1 MSDSFQ
7 LIVLSLCII
16 LVFALVVVNR
26 GPKYSVPKIVW
37 LYWDEEK
44 KPPLI
49 EAIHKY
55 NLGKMEGWDVRF
67 LNRESIH
74 TYVDAQEYP
83 AKLAEQKIQHQ
94 SDWYRL
100 YLLSKYGG
108 CWMDAS
114 IILNDPDA
122 LDDIWERSN
131 EIRADITI
139 FGTSSYNEDEG
150 NIYKK
155 FSHSSGMDIPLVID
169 NWFIMAPLHSTI
181 AALWF
186 EEYNTAMQQGLLA
199 YKRAC
204 VEDDVD
210 ISSIYFE
217 DDDDTY
223 LTMHI
228 CIQKIMQKDLAN
240 LPPILVLD
248 SRDSMFK
255 IHEGCE
261 WKQEC
266 IEEAILKENS
276 RELPYIKLMSTNRTD
291 KMLAYF

>member
-1 MSDSFQ
+1 MSDTFQ
-7 LIVLSLCII
+7 LIL
-16 LVFALVVVNR
+16 LVVCILCGIGAVFLNR
-26 GPKYSVPKIVW
+26 GERYSIPKIVW
-37 LYWDEEK
+37 LYWDEAK
-44 KPPLI
+44 RPPLI
-49 EAIHKY
+49 EAIHSY

-67 LNRESIH
+67 LNKESIH
-74 TYVDAQEYP
+74 TYVNAEEYP
-83 AKLAEQKIQHQ
+83 ATLADQKIQHQ

-108 CWMDAS
+108 CWIDAS

-122 LDDIWERSN
+122 LDDIWTRSTER
-131 EIRADITI
+131 RADITI
-139 FGTSSYNEDEG
+139 FGTSSYTEDEG

-155 FSHSSGMDIPLVID
+155 FSHASGMDIPLVID
-169 NWFIMAPLHSTI
+169 NWFIMAPLHSRI

-186 EEYNTAMQQGLLA
+186 DEYNTAMEQGFLA

-204 VEDDVD
+204 VEEEVD

-228 CIQKIMQKDLAN
+228 CIQKIMQKDLAD
-240 LPPILVLD
+240 LPPLLVLD
-248 SRDSMFK
+248 SRDAMFK
-255 IHEGCE
+255 IHEECE

-266 IEEAILKENS
+266 IEQAILKEDS
-276 RELPYIKLMSTNRTD
+276 RELPYIKLMSTNRTE

>member
-1 MSDSFQ
+1 MSDTLQ
-7 LIVLSLCII
+7 LILLVTCII
-16 LVFALVVVNR
+16 IICALLLVNR
-26 GPKYSVPKIVW
+26 GPTYQIPKIVW

-55 NLGKMEGWDVRF
+55 NLPKMEGWDIRF
-67 LNRESIH
+67 LNKESIH
-74 TYVDAQEYP
+74 KYVDAQEYP
-83 AKLAEQKIQHQ
+83 ASLAEQKIQHQ

-108 CWMDAS
+108 CWIDAS
-114 IILNDPDA
+114 IILNDPKA
-122 LDDIWERSN
+122 LDGIWARSTER
-131 EIRADITI
+131 RADITI

-169 NWFIMAPLHSTI
+169 NWFIMAPLHSAI
-181 AALWF
+181 AAKWF
-186 EEYNTAMQQGLLA
+186 EEFNTAMERGLLN
-199 YKRAC
+199 YKREC
-204 VEDDVD
+204 VEEGVD
-210 ISSIYFE
+210 ISAIYFTDE
-217 DDDDTY
+217 DDTY

-228 CIQKIMQKDLAN
+228 CIQKIMQKDLAD

-255 IHEGCE
+255 IHEECE

-266 IEEAILKENS
+266 IEETVLEEES

-291 KMLAYF
+291 KVLAYF